1 LFLFLFLF
9 FRKLFLLLKIQWRR
23 ERDIG
28 MGEWEWHEILDDM
41 MMMIMRWQ
49 FFPVAMTDKSVCG
62 FWLLWSVEQV
72 ERISW
77 FYTV

>member
-1 LFLFLFLF
+1 
-9 FRKLFLLLKIQWRR
+9 
-23 ERDIG
+23 

-62 FWLLWSVEQV
+62 FWLLWNRWNVFLGFTPLDAFEIWLIQRSE
-72 ERISW
+72 SG
-77 FYTV
+77 F